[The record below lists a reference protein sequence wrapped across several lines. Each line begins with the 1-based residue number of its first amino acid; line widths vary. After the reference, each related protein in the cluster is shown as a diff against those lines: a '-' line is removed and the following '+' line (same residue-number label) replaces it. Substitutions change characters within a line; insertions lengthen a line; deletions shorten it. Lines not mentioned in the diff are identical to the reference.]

1 MKMFYWFEFEDGY
14 RLCVKGLSKQELRIE
29 EQKHGKVVKK
39 EKA

>member
-1 MKMFYWFEFEDGY
+1 MFYWFEFEDGY

-29 EQKHGKVVKK
+29 ENKHGKVIKK

>member
-1 MKMFYWFEFEDGY
+1 MFYWFEFEDGY
-14 RLCVKGLSKQELRIE
+14 KCCVKGFSKQELKIE

>member
-1 MKMFYWFEFEDGY
+1 MFYWFEFEYGY

-29 EQKHGKVVKK
+29 EQKHGKFIKK

>member
-1 MKMFYWFEFEDGY
+1 MFYWFEFEDGY
-14 RLCVKGLSKQELRIE
+14 RCCVKGLSKQELKIE

>member
-1 MKMFYWFEFEDGY
+1 MFYWFEFEDGY
-14 RLCVKGLSKQELRIE
+14 RLCVKGLSKQELRVE